1 MLSKFTFEK
10 EIEAFA
16 IEINLCKVKWLL
28 FCSYNPNFCNLP
40 VHLNAI
46 DKAIEFYSK
55 TYDKILIAGDFNAQV
70 SDIKLDT
77 FCSIWNLK
85 SLGKEPTCFK
95 NPNNPSCIDLFLT
108 NTIRS
113 FQETQVFETGLSD
126 FHKLV
131 VTVLKS
137 TFPKSPPKII
147 TYRSYKNFSNDL
159 FRDDL
164 NSLLSKENMTR
175 DFTSLAS
182 FTKIF
187 IDTLNK
193 HAPIK
198 KKYIR
203 ANHANFV
210 TKALRKAIML
220 RSRLRNIFLKEKS
233 LESKKAYNKQRNI
246 YVKMVKKAKKEHY
259 QNISLSEITDNKK
272 FWKTVSP
279 LFGNKV
285 KTNQKFN
292 LIEKNVLVTSDAEIA
307 KRFKEYFVEIVPKL
321 NIIQN
326 ECYI

>member
-1 MLSKFTFEK
+1 MLYVKEHIPCRMLSKFTFEK
-10 EIEAFA
+10 EIEAFT

-28 FCSYNPNFCNLP
+28 VCSYNPNFCNLP

-137 TFPKSPPKII
+137 TFPKSRPKII
-147 TYRSYKNFSNDL
+147 TYRSYKNFSKDL
-159 FRDDL
+159 F
-164 NSLLSKENMTR
+164 
-175 DFTSLAS
+175 
-182 FTKIF
+182 
-187 IDTLNK
+187 
-193 HAPIK
+193 
-198 KKYIR
+198 
-203 ANHANFV
+203 
-210 TKALRKAIML
+210 
-220 RSRLRNIFLKEKS
+220 
-233 LESKKAYNKQRNI
+233 
-246 YVKMVKKAKKEHY
+246 
-259 QNISLSEITDNKK
+259 
-272 FWKTVSP
+272 
-279 LFGNKV
+279 
-285 KTNQKFN
+285 
-292 LIEKNVLVTSDAEIA
+292 
-307 KRFKEYFVEIVPKL
+307 
-321 NIIQN
+321 
-326 ECYI
+326 